1 MSLNEYVSMYRKQGY
16 RTLEIPENSEN
27 PKALHRKNW
36 QSLPSEHNIKT
47 KMYAVIQEQNDI
59 VVDIDDV
66 NQNDVLKSYL
76 DKTLVIETG
85 SKGRHYYFKDIAR
98 VKQVKTTK
106 LYKDNNPIGDIKA
119 KTSYVIGI
127 GSSYTD
133 IKKNNTIKSY
143 KQISSTSQVLQI
155 DFEKVLTKLK
165 ENNITTIKSNPVYL
179 NPRIIDKAQEGE
191 RNTQCFKV
199 ACKLFKDHSTLEEA
213 TTFMKTWN
221 KTNDK
226 PLDESEVI
234 RTVESAFKTV
244 KQKEPKEEEIKIYK
258 IANQL
263 MNEYTFVTMDKTEEI
278 LFYSDGIYL
287 EGGEQVISKRSR
299 KLAENIKLHHIREI
313 QGIIKD
319 ETGYHKIDEFDKDS
333 HIINLKKGL
342 FNLKTG
348 TIEEHS
354 TDYLS
359 RVRIPIYYNPKATC
373 PRFDKFLDSS
383 LESDE
388 KKIRSVLEMMAYTL
402 IKDNDLLGKAFMN
415 TGNGSNGKSI
425 LFNILIAMLGKEN
438 ISAKTIHDFQTNHF
452 ATSALEH
459 KLANICADVGNQGI
473 TETETLK
480 KIITGD
486 LLDCE
491 KKFMPS
497 YAFYPYAT
505 LIFSANEIP
514 EVSDESEAFARRF
527 ELIEWNKSFYGKDRD
542 NTVKTIRKDKNEL
555 SGIFNKLIPIAKY
568 LLQEEKMMYESNVQ
582 EAKEKWLEKSDSV
595 GQFIKNMVV
604 EDKQCHTEISIVKSQ
619 YTKFCNENNFR
630 HISPV
635 KFNEKMESQGFE
647 RDSKSIEGKPKKV
660 WLGFVLN
667 QLML

>member
-1 MSLNEYVSMYRKQGY
+1 MSLNEYVREYRKQGY
-16 RTLEIPENSEN
+16 RTLEMPENPEK
-27 PKALHRKNW
+27 PKALLRKAW
-36 QSLPSEHNIKT
+36 QDLPSDENITT
-47 KMYAVIQEQNDI
+47 KMYAVVQDHNDI

-66 NQNDVLKSYL
+66 NLNNILESYL
-76 DKTLVIETG
+76 DKTLVVETG
-85 SKGRHYYFKDIAR
+85 SEGRHYYFKDTPR

-106 LYKDNNPIGDIKA
+106 LYKENIPIGDIKA

-133 IKKNNTIKSY
+133 IEENDKIKSY
-143 KQISSTSQVLQI
+143 KQISTTNKVLQI
-155 DFEKVLTKLK
+155 DFEEILTKLK
-165 ENNITTIKSNPVYL
+165 ENGITTTKSTYL
-179 NPRIIDKAQEGE
+179 KPRIIDKAQEGE

-213 TTFMKTWN
+213 KTFMKTWN

-258 IANQL
+258 IAEQL

-319 ETGYHKIDEFDKDS
+319 ETGYIKIDEFDKDS
-333 HIINLKKGL
+333 HIINLKQGL

-354 TDYLS
+354 PDYLS
-359 RVRIPIYYNPKATC
+359 RVRIPIYHNPKATC

-402 IKDNDLLGKAFMN
+402 IKDNRLLEKAFMN
-415 TGNGSNGKSI
+415 TGNGSNGKSV
-425 LFNILIAMLGKEN
+425 LFDILIAMLGKEN
-438 ISAKTIHDFQTNHF
+438 VSAKTIHDFQTNHF
-452 ATSALEH
+452 ATSALEN

-582 EAKEKWLEKSDSV
+582 EAKEKWLEKTDSV
-595 GQFIKNMVV
+595 GQFIKNVV
-604 EDKQCHTEISIVKSQ
+604 IEDKQCYTENSIVTSQ

-630 HISPV
+630 HLSAV

-647 RDSKSIEGKPKKV
+647 RGSKSIDGKSKKV